1 MFWVSPESTT
11 DSQEIPMRK
20 LINSTYITLDG
31 VIENPMWTMPYF
43 DEEAA
48 AFAAGQTNEAD
59 ALLMGRI
66 TYDGMSAAWPTR
78 DESDPSTGAAY
89 FNNVKKYVA
98 STTLTDPTWKNS
110 EVLQGD
116 LIEEV
121 TRLKAQDGKAIL
133 QYGFGSVTT
142 QLIAAGLLDEVRFW
156 IHPVLEGGDS
166 VTAPL
171 KDFKASFELVDTKV
185 QCSGVIIASYRPKAA
200 R

>member
-48 AFAAGQTNEAD
+48 AFAGAQTNEAD

-121 TRLKAQDGKAIL
+121 TRLKAQEGKAIL

-185 QCSGVIIASYRPKAA
+185 HRSGVIIASYRPKAA

>member
-48 AFAAGQTNEAD
+48 AFAAGQTDEAD

-185 QCSGVIIASYRPKAA
+185 QRSGVIIASYRPKAA